1 MPIIRGSPAPAGG
14 SRQRCVVAFVVVQV
28 DRSSELGPFTYERAA
43 LAAAGGELREFEV
56 TDPADVVG
64 VAKDAD
70 VVWLAWSPDLTGDIL
85 AAAAALPAG
94 HPLGRG
100 PRADR
105 LRGGHGAGHRGRERA
120 RLRHRGRRGARHR
133 AAAGERQ
140 APGAG
145 HHEQMRA
152 GGWPAAVD
160 GTVHRIKGRTLG
172 VIGVGRIGSAA
183 ARRGL
188 GLGMRVIGYDNARP
202 DAELRAMGVEPVDLA
217 TLAAQADYVTVH
229 TPYSASSH
237 HLVDAALIAALQAGH
252 ILVNTSR
259 GKVLDQAAVDA
270 ALRSGHLAAAGL
282 DVFETEPLPA
292 DDPIRSAPN
301 VILTPHHASF
311 SDEAMVDLRAEM
323 CRTTIEFMTT
333 GWAGAIVNP
342 AGPGP
347 PQAARTRGREP
358 VLGGRAAAS
367 GPPRRRSPG
376 GARPARPARRG

>member
-1 MPIIRGSPAPAGG
+1 
-14 SRQRCVVAFVVVQV
+14 VAFVVVQV
-28 DRSSELGPFTYERAA
+28 DRSSELGPFTYERAE

-70 VVWLAWSPDLTGDIL
+70 VLWLAWSPDLTGELLAQLPRCRLAIRWGVGHEQIDS
-85 AAAAALPAG
+85 AAATELGIAVANTPAYGTEDVAEHAIALLMAS
-94 HPLGRG
+94 
-100 PRADR
+100 AKR
-105 LRGGHGAGHRGRERA
+105 LVWS
-120 RLRHRGRRGARHR
+120 
-133 AAAGERQ
+133 
-140 APGAG
+140 
-145 HHEQMRA
+145 HEQMRT

-160 GTVHRIKGRTLG
+160 GSVHRIQGRTLG
-172 VIGVGRIGSAA
+172 IIGVGRIGSAA

-188 GLGMRVIGYDNARP
+188 GLGLRVIGYDNARP

-217 TLAAQADYVTVH
+217 TLAAQADYVSVH

-237 HLVDAALIAALQAGH
+237 HLVDAALIAAFKPGT

-259 GKVLDQAAVDA
+259 GKVLDQPAVDA

-311 SDEAMVDLRAEM
+311 SDEAMMDLRAEIAS
-323 CRTTIEFMTT
+323 TTIEFMTT
-333 GWAGAIVNP
+333 GWADAVVNP
-342 AGPGP
+342 AVRDRLKTPD
-347 PQAARTRGREP
+347 A
-358 VLGGRAAAS
+358 
-367 GPPRRRSPG
+367 
-376 GARPARPARRG
+376 